1 MHIDQLLNTSHEF
14 DFITRDEGK
23 IIAGINSDPSWYR
36 AVRAKLQP
44 SGVKIASNSTRYIQ
58 SEILA
63 VKMARILNYTDIQVK
78 ELVIALET
86 KRSELANSLL
96 TDLNLLH

>member
-1 MHIDQLLNTSHEF
+1 MNIEQLIKSSHEF
-14 DFITRDEGK
+14 ILITINESK
-23 IIAGINSDPSWYR
+23 TISGINSDPSWYR
-36 AVRAKLQP
+36 AVKAKLQP
-44 SGVKIASNSTRYIQ
+44 SGVKISSNSTRYIQ
-58 SEILA
+58 SEIQA